1 MPNPVRRF
9 LVAALAAL
17 ATAMAG
23 SLAAQRQAGLTPH
36 QAAQR
41 WRAERELQEVAEVER
56 KVMMPMR
63 DGVRLATDVYRP
75 RNGGA
80 KVPTIFVRT
89 PYNFNHWDV
98 QNGVPRDMT
107 QVLAAVKRGY
117 AYVIQNERGH
127 FFSEGHYDI
136 LGAPTTDGYDA
147 LDWIAPGFEVVQSHL
162 PDWKFKA
169 ADTVADGGLH
179 ARLIVGRKI
188 PVAEIAASASE
199 LTQRLASARVSLRR
213 NGALVEEGAGAN
225 VLDSPFHALHHF
237 LVALRQCPGAP
248 ELMAGDVVTTGT
260 WTDAWPLQA
269 GDHWTAD
276 FSSPLSSLAL
286 AVL

>member
-1 MPNPVRRF
+1 MTPQTLLDHTDTGQLWSEVPSDVAGFDMPS
-9 LVAALAAL
+9 AYQQALAVRAL
-17 ATAMAG
+17 RIARGETPRGFKIGFTNRQIWARYNVFAPIWG
-23 SLAAQRQAGLTPH
+23 TVWNTTLSDCDGQCSVSLQSTCQP
-36 QAAQR
+36 
-41 WRAERELQEVAEVER
+41 
-56 KVMMPMR
+56 
-63 DGVRLATDVYRP
+63 RLEPETVF
-75 RNGGA
+75 GM
-80 KVPTIFVRT
+80 KRT
-89 PYNFNHWDV
+89 PSVDASMEDLF
-98 QNGVPRDMT
+98 
-107 QVLAAVKRGY
+107 
-117 AYVIQNERGH
+117 
-127 FFSEGHYDI
+127 
-136 LGAPTTDGYDA
+136 DA
-147 LDWIAPGFEVVQSHL
+147 LDWIAPGFEVIQSHL

-225 VLDSPFHALHHF
+225 VLDSPLHALHHF